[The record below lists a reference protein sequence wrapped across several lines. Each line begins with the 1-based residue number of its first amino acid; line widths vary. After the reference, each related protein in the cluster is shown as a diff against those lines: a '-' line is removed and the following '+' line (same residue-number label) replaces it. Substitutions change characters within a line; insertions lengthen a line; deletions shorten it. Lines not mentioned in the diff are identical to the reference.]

1 LGLTEISPEIEAKPK
16 SLNYVRIYASLC
28 VRQPLLDLT
37 KQMAVEAVMSEP
49 LSRPIPC
56 YQGLIQGFF
65 MGLQRILL
73 ALSVN
78 PHEFRRFTAPSS
90 KLGPD

>member
-49 LSRPIPC
+49 TLPADSPDSRAGIFH
-56 YQGLIQGFF
+56 GL
-65 MGLQRILL
+65 
-73 ALSVN
+73 AEN
-78 PHEFRRFTAPSS
+78 T
-90 KLGPD
+90 LGIIRQSP

>member
-37 KQMAVEAVMSEP
+37 KQMAVEAVMSES
-49 LSRPIPC
+49 LSRPIP
-56 YQGLIQGFF
+56 LIAGQGFF